1 MLLIASLGWLGF
13 LVPTSPWWIT
23 EVFRPVDDL
32 GSFLGALFAAVLWLG
47 LPGMVAVLAGIR
59 PGNAALR
66 RRVLAMDGEGV
77 WIYES
82 AKWWSAPRLVPWR
95 DANPVRVYTLDHTD
109 IDPADTGPG
118 PTLVPWDF
126 LQFGDPPQA
135 TIHLLWLTATAE
147 VIVAQARRRRPD
159 LTVLDQRT
167 PPGIGS
173 WRLGTTSA
181 SPAPLPDDHAPASA
195 EQIAGAAHGVE
206 PGWWAEFA
214 ALPSR
219 SSLRQCRSFCRCDP
233 HADRVG

>member
-1 MLLIASLGWLGF
+1 MVRWRLRIGGLLSGVLLIASLGWLGF

-32 GSFLGALFAAVLWLG
+32 GSFLGALFAAVLLVG

-82 AKWWSAPRLVPWR
+82 AKWWSVPRLVPWR

-135 TIHLLWLTATAE
+135 TIHLLWLSATAE

-167 PPGIGS
+167 PRVSG
-173 WRLGTTSA
+173 LG
-181 SPAPLPDDHAPASA
+181 
-195 EQIAGAAHGVE
+195 
-206 PGWWAEFA
+206 GWV
-214 ALPSR
+214 LRRRRRPRSR
-219 SSLRQCRSFCRCDP
+219 MITLRRQRSR
-233 HADRVG
+233 